1 MKHETNGLRF
11 PWKQKFIISLK
22 VPIVVL
28 LVVFGLIPMI
38 LSTQT
43 ILTSMKQNQIDA
55 RMIEVQNQCQILS
68 SKMTRTGYL
77 DGEEKGDLSSEIET
91 MADVYNGR
99 IVVVNRD
106 FRVVQDTF
114 HIAENR
120 IHIAEEV
127 IRCFQGENSSRYNK
141 DKHFFAQAIPIYDR
155 TEAKGIDGVLI
166 ITAST
171 ETILGLA
178 DTVGDKAL
186 LFEIIVFLILVIA
199 AFLAAV
205 LIAPLFALLG
215 TMAVNNKMAF
225 FSDALGHSAFTGI
238 GLGVLLGMQEPLL
251 AMLAFGIFLGLVI
264 TKVKSANMV
273 SSDTVISVFSSAAMA
288 LGIVILS
295 ASGGFAK
302 YSSYLIGDILTV
314 GRKDLWTIGIVLV
327 AAYAL
332 WALLYNQL
340 LLLSVNRSL
349 AASRGVRVMLVENI
363 FVIMVAVAV
372 MVSIR
377 WVGILMINSLLI
389 LPAAAAR
396 NVTSSAGS
404 YHWTATVFG
413 LLSSV
418 VGLWISYSC
427 SISAGATMVLT
438 AAVLFFLTYLIGKS
452 RK

>member
-1 MKHETNGLRF
+1 MEMKVSFLEM
-11 PWKQKFIISLK
+11 
-22 VPIVVL
+22 
-28 LVVFGLIPMI
+28 LV
-38 LSTQT
+38 
-43 ILTSMKQNQIDA
+43 SMFQ
-55 RMIEVQNQCQILS
+55 
-68 SKMTRTGYL
+68 Y
-77 DGEEKGDLSSEIET
+77 
-91 MADVYNGR
+91 
-99 IVVVNRD
+99 D
-106 FRVVQDTF
+106 FMR
-114 HIAENR
+114 N
-120 IHIAEEV
+120 
-127 IRCFQGENSSRYNK
+127 
-141 DKHFFAQAIPIYDR
+141 
-155 TEAKGIDGVLI
+155 
-166 ITAST
+166 
-171 ETILGLA
+171 
-178 DTVGDKAL
+178 
-186 LFEIIVFLILVIA
+186 
-199 AFLAAV
+199 AFLAAI

-238 GLGVLLGMQEPLL
+238 GLGVLLGMDDPLL
-251 AMLAFGIFLGLVI
+251 AMLAFGIFLGLII

-314 GRKDLWTIGIVLV
+314 GKKDLVTIAIVLA

-332 WALLYNQL
+332 WTVLYNQL

-349 AASRGVRVMLVENI
+349 AASRGVKVMLVENI

-396 NVTSSAGS
+396 NITNTTRS
-404 YHWTATVFG
+404 YHWTATAFA
-413 LLSSV
+413 LISSV
-418 VGLWISYSC
+418 TGLGISYFFGT
-427 SISAGATMVLT
+427 SAGATMVLT
-438 AAVLFFLTYLIGKS
+438 AAMLFFITYFVGKA

>member
-1 MKHETNGLRF
+1 
-11 PWKQKFIISLK
+11 
-22 VPIVVL
+22 
-28 LVVFGLIPMI
+28 
-38 LSTQT
+38 
-43 ILTSMKQNQIDA
+43 
-55 RMIEVQNQCQILS
+55 
-68 SKMTRTGYL
+68 
-77 DGEEKGDLSSEIET
+77 
-91 MADVYNGR
+91 
-99 IVVVNRD
+99 
-106 FRVVQDTF
+106 
-114 HIAENR
+114 
-120 IHIAEEV
+120 
-127 IRCFQGENSSRYNK
+127 
-141 DKHFFAQAIPIYDR
+141 
-155 TEAKGIDGVLI
+155 
-166 ITAST
+166 
-171 ETILGLA
+171 
-178 DTVGDKAL
+178 
-186 LFEIIVFLILVIA
+186 
-199 AFLAAV
+199 
-205 LIAPLFALLG
+205 
-215 TMAVNNKMAF
+215 MAVNNKMAF

-295 ASGGFAK
+295 ARGGFAK

-327 AAYAL
+327 AAYVL

-363 FVIMVAVAV
+363 FVIMV
-372 MVSIR
+372 SIR

-396 NVTSSAGS
+396 NITSSAGS

-418 VGLWISYSC
+418 VGLWVSYSC
-427 SISAGATMVLT
+427 GTSAGATMVLT
-438 AAVLFFLTYLIGKS
+438 AAV
-452 RK
+452 RRV

>member
-1 MKHETNGLRF
+1 MEMIYNLMEMLPVSMFDYDFMKN
-11 PWKQKFIISLK
+11 
-22 VPIVVL
+22 
-28 LVVFGLIPMI
+28 
-38 LSTQT
+38 
-43 ILTSMKQNQIDA
+43 
-55 RMIEVQNQCQILS
+55 
-68 SKMTRTGYL
+68 
-77 DGEEKGDLSSEIET
+77 
-91 MADVYNGR
+91 
-99 IVVVNRD
+99 
-106 FRVVQDTF
+106 
-114 HIAENR
+114 
-120 IHIAEEV
+120 
-127 IRCFQGENSSRYNK
+127 
-141 DKHFFAQAIPIYDR
+141 
-155 TEAKGIDGVLI
+155 
-166 ITAST
+166 
-171 ETILGLA
+171 
-178 DTVGDKAL
+178 
-186 LFEIIVFLILVIA
+186 
-199 AFLAAV
+199 AFLAAI

-238 GLGVLLGMQEPLL
+238 GLGVLLGMEDPLL

-314 GRKDLWTIGIVLV
+314 GQNDLIMIAVVLI
-327 AAYAL
+327 AAHIL
-332 WALLYNQL
+332 WAVLYNQL

-349 AASRGVRVMLVENI
+349 AASRGVKVMLVENI
-363 FVIMVAVAV
+363 FVMMVAVAV

-396 NVTSSAGS
+396 NITTTARS

-413 LLSSV
+413 LVSSM
-418 VGLWISYSC
+418 VGLGISYSFGT
-427 SISAGATMVLT
+427 SAGATMVLT
-438 AAVLFFLTYLIGKS
+438 AAVLFFITYFIGKA

>member
-1 MKHETNGLRF
+1 
-11 PWKQKFIISLK
+11 
-22 VPIVVL
+22 
-28 LVVFGLIPMI
+28 
-38 LSTQT
+38 
-43 ILTSMKQNQIDA
+43 
-55 RMIEVQNQCQILS
+55 
-68 SKMTRTGYL
+68 
-77 DGEEKGDLSSEIET
+77 
-91 MADVYNGR
+91 
-99 IVVVNRD
+99 
-106 FRVVQDTF
+106 
-114 HIAENR
+114 
-120 IHIAEEV
+120 
-127 IRCFQGENSSRYNK
+127 
-141 DKHFFAQAIPIYDR
+141 
-155 TEAKGIDGVLI
+155 
-166 ITAST
+166 
-171 ETILGLA
+171 
-178 DTVGDKAL
+178 
-186 LFEIIVFLILVIA
+186 
-199 AFLAAV
+199 
-205 LIAPLFALLG
+205 
-215 TMAVNNKMAF
+215 MAF

-295 ASGGFAK
+295 ARGGFAK

-327 AAYAL
+327 AAYVL

-363 FVIMVAVAV
+363 FVIMVA
-372 MVSIR
+372 IR

-396 NVTSSAGS
+396 NITSSAGS

-418 VGLWISYSC
+418 VGLWVSYSC
-427 SISAGATMVLT
+427 GTSAGATMVLT

>member
-1 MKHETNGLRF
+1 MQLLTIF
-11 PWKQKFIISLK
+11 PMLQ
-22 VPIVVL
+22 
-28 LVVFGLIPMI
+28 
-38 LSTQT
+38 
-43 ILTSMKQNQIDA
+43 
-55 RMIEVQNQCQILS
+55 
-68 SKMTRTGYL
+68 Y
-77 DGEEKGDLSSEIET
+77 
-91 MADVYNGR
+91 
-99 IVVVNRD
+99 D
-106 FRVVQDTF
+106 FMR
-114 HIAENR
+114 H
-120 IHIAEEV
+120 
-127 IRCFQGENSSRYNK
+127 
-141 DKHFFAQAIPIYDR
+141 
-155 TEAKGIDGVLI
+155 
-166 ITAST
+166 
-171 ETILGLA
+171 
-178 DTVGDKAL
+178 
-186 LFEIIVFLILVIA
+186 

-295 ASGGFAK
+295 ARGGFAK

-327 AAYAL
+327 AAYVL

-396 NVTSSAGS
+396 NITSSAGS

-418 VGLWISYSC
+418 VGLWVSYSC
-427 SISAGATMVLT
+427 GTSAGATMVLT
-438 AAVLFFLTYLIGKS
+438 AAVLSYLSDWEKPKIKLKSGGKCGIFFWIREKEEE
-452 RK
+452 RDACKI